1 MDIPMTTA
9 MTSCSAHAPTV
20 CGLTRSS
27 WVLTRRNAVSA
38 PGRQW
43 PMLLS
48 QRHTPSPLPA
58 EGPSEVVL
66 DHTTLL
72 QRLAGDVELLRE
84 LFALF
89 LAAYPQH
96 LACLREAMLYRDR
109 TTFAQEIITLTG
121 MLGNLGAPE
130 ACRIVHQLKT
140 LGCDAD
146 LERLLATHEA
156 LQEALARFATALGT
170 FSYCQNHG

>member
-1 MDIPMTTA
+1 MDTPMSAA
-9 MTSCSAHAPTV
+9 MTPCSAHAPTMG
-20 CGLTRSS
+20 GLTRSS
-27 WVLTRRNAVSA
+27 WVLARRNTVSA

-43 PMLLS
+43 PMPRP
-48 QRHTPSPLPA
+48 QRHTLPCLPA
-58 EGPSEVVL
+58 EEPSKVVL

-72 QRLAGDVELLRE
+72 QRLAGDVDLLRE

-96 LACLREAMLYRDR
+96 LACLREAMFHRDS

-146 LERLLATHEA
+146 LGRLLAAHEA

>member
-1 MDIPMTTA
+1 
-9 MTSCSAHAPTV
+9 
-20 CGLTRSS
+20 
-27 WVLTRRNAVSA
+27 
-38 PGRQW
+38 
-43 PMLLS
+43 MLPPH
-48 QRHTPSPLPA
+48 RHTLPRLPA
-58 EGPSEVVL
+58 EEPSEVVL

-96 LACLREAMLYRDR
+96 LARLCEAMLHRDS

-130 ACRIVHQLKT
+130 ACGIVHQLKA

-146 LERLLATHEA
+146 LGRLLATYEA
-156 LQEALARFATALGT
+156 LQEALVRFATALGT
-170 FSYCQNHG
+170 FSYGQNHG